1 MNFWPKGDFTGF
13 SAAFLVAGF
22 LVAGFLALDFLV
34 AVGLALAFFCAVF
47 FAGAF
52 VVADF
57 FTAVFLAVAFLAVA
71 LAFFTAGFLAGFFR
85 AAIANLS
92 LNVSAPEYSHR
103 NTRSNDHLLAIAS
116 SGTMSDQLPY
126 PTVDPKLDLPAL
138 EERIL
143 QQWQDEGAFV
153 ASVEKRTPANEFV
166 FYDGPPFANG
176 LPHYGHLLTGYVK
189 DVVPRYQS
197 MRGNRVERRFG
208 WDCHGLPAEMGA
220 EQELEVSGRRA
231 ITEYG
236 IDTFNAYCRSS
247 VLRYT
252 SEWERYVTR
261 QARWV
266 DFENDYKT
274 MDVSYMESV
283 IWAFKQL
290 WDKGLIYRA
299 NRVMPYSWGAETP
312 LSNFEIRLDD
322 ATRPRQDPALT
333 VAFALQPAPEQS
345 DAFDGTVKILAW
357 TTTPWTLPSNLAL
370 AVGPEISYSLVQPE
384 GGDEKWILGTDALT
398 RYAKELGEHTVLL
411 EIDGSELVGR
421 TYAPL
426 LPYFADH
433 PDSFRVLGADFVET
447 GDGTGIVHMAPG
459 FGEDDQAV
467 CEAHGITMVVPVDD
481 EGKFT
486 DEVTD
491 WARTNVFEA
500 NPLIITHLKER
511 GVIVRH
517 ETYDH
522 NYPHCWR
529 TDTPVIYRALPSWYV
544 EVTAFR
550 DRMVELNQE
559 INWVPNNVRD
569 GRFGKWLEGARDW
582 SISRNRFWGS
592 PIPVWESDNPDYPR
606 TDVYG
611 SLDELEADFGVRPT
625 DLHRPFIDELTR
637 PNPDDPTG
645 QSTMRRVPEVF
656 DCWFESGSMPYAQ
669 VHYPFE
675 NKEWF
680 EDHFP
685 ADFIV
690 EYINQTRGW
699 FYTLHV
705 LSTALFDRPPFRN
718 AIAHGIVLAENGDKL
733 SKRLKN
739 YPDPEEMFNTVGA
752 DALRWYLMSSPIV
765 RGGDL
770 RISEREIRDV
780 TRLII
785 NPVWNAYSFFT
796 LYANADGL
804 TAEFDASST
813 ELVDRY
819 ILAKTREFVDS
830 VTAAM
835 DAYDLPGATATAQS
849 FTDALN
855 NWYIRRSRTRFWAP
869 TSEADPV
876 DKQAAY
882 NTLYTVLVT
891 LSRTLAPLLPMVAE
905 EIHRGL
911 VGGDSVHL
919 ADWPAADNLPFDP
932 ELVQAM
938 DRVRDVCSATL
949 NLREDSG
956 IGVRIPLAELTIA
969 GPDTDALAPLADLIR
984 DEVNVKKVTFS
995 NELDAF
1001 ATRVLKPNG
1010 KLLGPRLG
1018 KAMQDVLGAAR
1029 NGNWSANADGSVAV
1043 GEHTL
1048 TGDEYEIALEP
1059 ATDGAIGGLSGGDA
1073 VVVLDT
1079 ELTPELVNEGHS
1091 RQLSRHIQDAR
1102 RSSGLDVTD
1111 RIALT
1116 LDADTEVQMWLEP
1129 HLDNLAA
1136 QVLAT
1141 SLSFDA
1147 VNSDGFS
1154 CDLDGHN
1161 VMIAIALA

>member
-1 MNFWPKGDFTGF
+1 MW
-13 SAAFLVAGF
+13 
-22 LVAGFLALDFLV
+22 
-34 AVGLALAFFCAVF
+34 
-47 FAGAF
+47 
-52 VVADF
+52 
-57 FTAVFLAVAFLAVA
+57 
-71 LAFFTAGFLAGFFR
+71 
-85 AAIANLS
+85 
-92 LNVSAPEYSHR
+92 
-103 NTRSNDHLLAIAS
+103 
-116 SGTMSDQLPY
+116 TMSDQLPY
-126 PTVDPKLDLPAL
+126 PSVDPKLDLPAL

-143 QQWQDEGAFV
+143 EQWAAEDAF
-153 ASVEKRTPANEFV
+153 ASSIESRPADNEFV

-189 DVVPRYQS
+189 DVVPRYQT
-197 MRGNRVERRFG
+197 MRGHRVDRRFG

-220 EQELEVSGRRA
+220 EQELGVSGRRA
-231 ITEYG
+231 ISEYG
-236 IDTFNAYCRSS
+236 IDKFNEYCRSS

-266 DFENDYKT
+266 DFERDYKT
-274 MDVSYMESV
+274 MDLSYMESV

-333 VAFALQPAPEQS
+333 IAFALHPA
-345 DAFDGTVKILAW
+345 DGDPDGGPLHLLAW

-370 AVGPEISYSLVQPE
+370 AVGPDIDYSIVESPE
-384 GGDEKWILGTDALT
+384 FEGRYVLGSEALA
-398 RYAKELGEHTVLL
+398 RYERELGDYTVVATML
-411 EIDGSELVGR
+411 GAELVGR

-433 PDSFRVLGADFVET
+433 PNSFRVLSADFVET
-447 GDGTGIVHMAPG
+447 TEGTGVVHMAPG
-459 FGEDDQAV
+459 FGEDDQTV
-467 CEAHGITMVVPVDD
+467 CEANGITMVVPVDD

-486 DEVTD
+486 EEVTD
-491 WARTNVFEA
+491 WAGTNVFEA
-500 NPLIITHLKER
+500 NPLIITHLKEA
-511 GVIVRH
+511 GSVVRH

-559 INWVPNNVRD
+559 INWVPSNVRD

-592 PIPVWESDNPDYPR
+592 PIPVWESDDPNYPR

-625 DLHRPFIDELTR
+625 DLHRPYIDELTR

-645 QSTMRRVPEVF
+645 KSTMRRVPEVF

-680 EDHFP
+680 EGHFP

-705 LSTALFDRPPFRN
+705 LSTALFDRPPFHN
-718 AIAHGIVLAENGDKL
+718 VICHGIVLAENGDKL

-752 DALRWYLMSSPIV
+752 DALRWYLMASPIV

-785 NPVWNAYSFFT
+785 NPVWNAYSFFS

-804 TAEFDASST
+804 TAEFDASSD

-819 ILAKTREFVDS
+819 ILAKTRELVDS

-835 DAYDLPGATATAQS
+835 DSYDLPGATATAQS

-855 NWYIRRSRTRFWAP
+855 NWYIRRSRGRFWAP
-869 TSEADPV
+869 TAEADAA

-891 LSRTLAPLLPMVAE
+891 LTRTLAPLLPMVTD

-911 VGGDSVHL
+911 TGGDSVHL
-919 ADWPAADNLPFDP
+919 ADWPDASALPHDP
-932 ELVQAM
+932 ELVDAM

-949 NLREDSG
+949 NLREDEG
-956 IGVRIPLAELTIA
+956 IGVRIPLADLTIA
-969 GPDTDALAPLADLIR
+969 GANTGALSDFVHLIS
-984 DEVNVKKVTFS
+984 DEINVKQVTLS
-995 NELDAF
+995 DDLDAF

-1018 KAMQDVLGAAR
+1018 KGMQQVLADAR
-1029 NGNWSANADGSVAV
+1029 EGNWTANDDGTVQV

-1048 TGDEYEIALEP
+1048 TADEFEIALEP
-1059 ATDGAIGGLSGGDA
+1059 AAEGAVGGLSGGDA

-1079 ELTPELVNEGHS
+1079 ELTPELVNEGHA

-1102 RSSGLDVTD
+1102 RQTGLDVTD
-1111 RIALT
+1111 RISLIIET
-1116 LDADTEVQMWLEP
+1116 SDEVQGWLSP

-1141 SLSFDA
+1141 ELSFGS
-1147 VNSDGFS
+1147 VSSDEFS
-1154 CDLDGHN
+1154 FELDERPIKFSLEIDL
-1161 VMIAIALA
+1161 